1 MNKWTAIIQSKL
13 EFLHLNETI
22 VINEEL
28 YRPDRGQ
35 VHLKENAP

>member
-1 MNKWTAIIQSKL
+1 MDSYHTEQT

-28 YRPDRGQ
+28 CRPDRSQ
-35 VHLKENAP
+35 VHLKESAP